1 MARGRP
7 ISRRLRSEKVF
18 AFHTRRSPEFME
30 LTAHEAWSKILESAR
45 AKLPEQ
51 SFRTWLAPTSAV
63 ALSSEV
69 LVVAAPSDFAVEWI
83 EDKYGEMLIGL
94 SRALF
99 GNAFTLA
106 FESRS
111 SDPQAA
117 PLFAAVPATGLEEL
131 TASEPSSQAGEPKPG
146 RVVIGNLN
154 PRYTLARFV
163 VGSHNELS
171 SAACQ
176 AVADAPGR
184 AYNPLFIY
192 GGVGLGKTHL
202 MHAIGNAVLA
212 KVPGA
217 RVAYVPTEQFTNEL
231 IAAIQGRRTTDF
243 HNRYR
248 RIDVLLVD
256 DAHFLAGKEGTQEE
270 FFHTFN
276 ALHDAQKQ
284 IVLTSDRPPK
294 EIPGLQERLV
304 SRFEWG
310 LVTDIRPPDFE
321 TRVAILQLK
330 AEQDGLSIP
339 HEALTFIAEHCRSSV
354 RELEGAIIK
363 LLAYSSLTRR
373 EVSRALAEEVLGG
386 AAGPVRQVTE
396 QRIEKAVAK
405 AFGVAVSD
413 LQSKSR
419 QRRVTVP
426 RQVAM
431 YLEKTL
437 LDLPFTQIGLRFGG
451 RDHSTVIH
459 SIQKIEEQLK
469 ADDELRERIEGLIAE
484 VS

>member
-1 MARGRP
+1 
-7 ISRRLRSEKVF
+7 
-18 AFHTRRSPEFME
+18 ME
-30 LTAHEAWSKILESAR
+30 LTADEAWSKILESAR

-63 ALSSEV
+63 ALSSDV

-83 EDKYGEMLIGL
+83 EDKYGELLLTLTRSHLGDT
-94 SRALF
+94 
-99 GNAFTLA
+99 FTLA
-106 FESRS
+106 FESRG
-111 SDPQAA
+111 SDQPAA
-117 PLFAAVPATGLEEL
+117 SLFGAVPATRLEEL
-131 TASEPSSQAGEPKPG
+131 TASEAGPQVPEDKPG

-154 PRYTLARFV
+154 PRYTLDRFV

-171 SAACQ
+171 AAACQ

-212 KVPGA
+212 KVPGT

-231 IAAIQGRRTTDF
+231 IAAIQSRRTTEF

-330 AEQDGLSIP
+330 ADQDGLAIP

-363 LLAYSSLTRR
+363 LLAYGSLTRR

-396 QRIEKAVAK
+396 QQIEKAVAR
-405 AFGVAVSD
+405 AFGVAISD

-459 SIQKIEEQLK
+459 SIQKIEEQIQ
-469 ADDELRERIEGLIAE
+469 ADEDLRERIEGLIAE

>member
-1 MARGRP
+1 
-7 ISRRLRSEKVF
+7 
-18 AFHTRRSPEFME
+18 ME
-30 LTAHEAWSKILESAR
+30 LTADEAWSKILESAR

-63 ALSSEV
+63 ALSSDV

-83 EDKYGEMLIGL
+83 EDKYGKLLTGL
-94 SRALF
+94 SRSLF
-99 GNAFTLA
+99 GDEFNLA

-111 SDPQAA
+111 SDLPPA
-117 PLFAAVPATGLEEL
+117 PLFAAVPAAELEEL
-131 TASEPSSQAGEPKPG
+131 AAAEAPPQPGEGKPG
-146 RVVIGNLN
+146 RAVVGNLN
-154 PRYTLARFV
+154 PRYTLDRFV

-171 SAACQ
+171 AAACQ

-212 KVPGA
+212 KTPKA

-231 IAAIQGRRTTDF
+231 IAAIQSRRTTDF

-248 RIDVLLVD
+248 RTDVLLVD

-330 AEQDGLSIP
+330 AEQDGLAIP
-339 HEALTFIAEHCRSSV
+339 PDVLTFIAERCRSSV

-386 AAGPVRQVTE
+386 AVGPVREITE
-396 QRIEKAVAK
+396 QQIEKAVAT
-405 AFGVAVSD
+405 AFGVTVSD

-419 QRRVTVP
+419 QKRVTLP

-459 SIQKIEEQLK
+459 SIQKIEEQIQR
-469 ADDELRERIEGLIAE
+469 DESLQERIDGLMSE
-484 VS
+484 LSR